1 MILHRVQIGMGFSLH
16 QLREGG
22 LVRGILV
29 CGECRNKASPIVVT
43 QVVGVV
49 VGFSQADADFSQ
61 RLTKTSE
68 MEGLCVRDH
77 PIKVKDHRFEC
88 GHGIVSI
95 LWVWLQDINRADYS
109 TGRSA
114 DEARICLLSRPL
126 AWGKMGGSELQAKT
140 FLRYPTLYTF
150 VGAYQIHPTAG
161 L

>member
-1 MILHRVQIGMGFSLH
+1 MAEGAGCDGQGVGGGGLTHELAHPGENDQMILHRVQIGMGFSLH

-22 LVRGILV
+22 RVRGILV

-77 PIKVKDHRFEC
+77 PIKVKDHRCEC

-95 LWVWLQDINRADYS
+95 LWVWVRDINRADYS

-114 DEARICLLSRPL
+114 E
-126 AWGKMGGSELQAKT
+126 
-140 FLRYPTLYTF
+140 
-150 VGAYQIHPTAG
+150 
-161 L
+161 